1 MSKVFLEYIW
11 LDGNSPQNLRSKTKV
26 VDMDEILVREG
37 NPKQGYPE
45 SYPLWS
51 FDGSSTKQAG
61 EEFGFKGTD
70 CILKPVYVVG
80 DPFRSKSSVSTSP
93 HKLVFCEVYNPDG
106 KTPHKSNTRNKLKE
120 LLTQLKFK
128 EYDANH
134 SEVPWFGWEQE
145 YVITHTVD
153 PNNHFRFGG
162 GLPLG
167 FNHNG
172 SETQKPRPQGD
183 YYCGVGGFNVIGR
196 DIVEEH
202 LTKCAEIGLNIGGI
216 NAEVLIGQWEYQI
229 GPVTAL
235 NGSDQLWVS
244 RYILERIAEKKGLG
258 ISYHPKPVNGD
269 WNGSGCH
276 VNFST
281 KEMREKGGLKKILE
295 ACEKLAGRHKEHI
308 EVYGEFN
315 EKRLTGKHETSSIN
329 DFSFGNSDRGSSI
342 RIPVHTY
349 TNERGYFEDRRP
361 AANCDPYKVSNVM
374 IETVFDKAGIT
385 VEQ

>member
-11 LDGNSPQNLRSKTKV
+11 LDGNNPQNLRSKTKV
-26 VDMDEILVREG
+26 VDNTEILERDG
-37 NPKQGYPE
+37 NSKQGYPE
-45 SYPLWS
+45 SYPLWC

-61 EEFGFKGTD
+61 GDEYGFKGTD
-70 CILKPVYVVG
+70 CVLKPVYVVD
-80 DPFRSKSSVSTSP
+80 DPFRSKGPASL
-93 HKLVFCEVYNPDG
+93 HKLVFCEVFNPDG
-106 KTPHKSNTRNKLKE
+106 KTPHKTNTRSKLRE
-120 LLTQLKFK
+120 LLTNLKFK
-128 EYDANH
+128 EYDANL

-145 YVITHTVD
+145 YVITHTV
-153 PNNHFRFGG
+153 NKTESHFKYGG
-162 GLPLG
+162 GIPLG
-167 FNHNG
+167 FGIGDHG
-172 SETQKPRPQGD
+172 RPRPQGD
-183 YYCGVGGFNVIGR
+183 YYCGVGGLNVIGR

-202 LTKCAEIGLNIGGI
+202 LIKCAEIGLNIGGI

-235 NGSDQLWVS
+235 NGSDQLWIS
-244 RYILERIAEKKGLG
+244 RYILERVAEKKGLG

-281 KEMREKGGLKKILE
+281 KEMRDKGGLKKILE
-295 ACEKLAGRHKEHI
+295 ACNKLEERHKDHI
-308 EVYGEFN
+308 EVYGENN
-315 EKRLTGKHETSSIN
+315 ELRLTGKHETSSMEN
-329 DFSFGNSDRGSSI
+329 FSFGNSDRGSSI

-374 IETVFDKAGIT
+374 IETVFNKAGIT
-385 VEQ
+385 VKQ

>member
-26 VDMDEILVREG
+26 VDNTEILEREG
-37 NPKQGYPE
+37 NPKQGYPS

-61 EEFGFKGTD
+61 NNEFGFDGTD
-70 CILKPVYVVG
+70 CVLNPVYVVD
-80 DPFRSKSSVSTSP
+80 DPFRSKGPSSL

-106 KTPHKSNTRNKLKE
+106 KTPHKSNTRYKLRDLVNE
-120 LLTQLKFK
+120 LKFK

-145 YVITHTVD
+145 YVITHAPD
-153 PNNHFRFGG
+153 LKNHFKYGG

-167 FNHNG
+167 FNQG
-172 SETQKPRPQGD
+172 PEKPRPQGD
-183 YYCGVGGFNVIGR
+183 YYCGVGGLNVIGR
-196 DIVEEH
+196 DIAEEH
-202 LTKCAEIGLNIGGI
+202 LSKCAEIGLNIGGI

-281 KEMREKGGLKKILE
+281 KEMRDKNGIKKILE
-295 ACEKLAGRHKEHI
+295 ACEKLKERHTEHI
-308 EVYGEFN
+308 EVYGDNN
-315 EKRLTGKHETSSIN
+315 ELRLTGKHETSSMEN
-329 DFSFGNSDRGSSI
+329 FSFGNSDRGSSI
-342 RIPVHTY
+342 RIPVQTY
-349 TNERGYFEDRRP
+349 INERGYFEDRRP
-361 AANCDPYKVSNVM
+361 AANCDPYKVSTIMV
-374 IETVFDKAGIT
+374 ETVFDKTGIIL
-385 VEQ
+385 EQN